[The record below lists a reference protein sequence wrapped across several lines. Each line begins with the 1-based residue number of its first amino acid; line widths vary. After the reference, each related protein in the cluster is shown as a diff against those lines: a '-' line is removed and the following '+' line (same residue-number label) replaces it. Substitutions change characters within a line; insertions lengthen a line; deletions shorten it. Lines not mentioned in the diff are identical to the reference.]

1 MNAINRNNIDVVEK
15 FKIIRSLFDKIF
27 ITIAGCM
34 WIFSTLWDIY
44 RLQRYWLDYCIEFY
58 SSFLIFYMIIYSLN
72 PNSLPKKIYNSFKAI
87 TTIRGRGCILLIIS
101 SIFLN
106 DSHAFHK
113 FCAIIFFIG
122 GILYFICEILVPST
136 KEELDKIDAI
146 YNQKVSSNIKK
157 EDSREVQ
164 IDNRNNVSQIDKSTQ
179 VLSFEQ
185 NNKTNMTNINNN
197 ESNAID
203 NIKNSELV
211 EEIKENSQNEDTNNK
226 QEGSETIENEVIR
239 KTDNPYE
246 IPEDF

>member
-1 MNAINRNNIDVVEK
+1 MNAINRTNDVVEK
-15 FKIIRSLFDKIF
+15 FKTIRSLFDKIF

-72 PNSLPKKIYNSFKAI
+72 PNSLPKKIYKSFKAI

-122 GILYFICEILVPST
+122 GILYFVCEILVPST

-146 YNQKVSSNIKK
+146 YNPKVSSNIKK

-185 NNKTNMTNINNN
+185 NNKT
-197 ESNAID
+197 NAID

>member
-1 MNAINRNNIDVVEK
+1 MNAMNRNNLDVVEK
-15 FKIIRSLFDKIF
+15 FKTIRSLFDKIF

-146 YNQKVSSNIKK
+146 YNPKVSSNIKK

-226 QEGSETIENEVIR
+226 QEGSETIEYEVIR
-239 KTDNPYE
+239 KTNNPYE

>member
-1 MNAINRNNIDVVEK
+1 MNAINRTNDVVEK
-15 FKIIRSLFDKIF
+15 FKTIRSLFDKIF

-122 GILYFICEILVPST
+122 GILYFVCEILVPST

-146 YNQKVSSNIKK
+146 YNPKVSSNIKK

-164 IDNRNNVSQIDKSTQ
+164 IDNRNNVSQTDKSTQ

-185 NNKTNMTNINNN
+185 NNKT
-197 ESNAID
+197 NAID

-226 QEGSETIENEVIR
+226 QEGSETIENEVVR

>member
-1 MNAINRNNIDVVEK
+1 
-15 FKIIRSLFDKIF
+15 
-27 ITIAGCM
+27 
-34 WIFSTLWDIY
+34 
-44 RLQRYWLDYCIEFY
+44 
-58 SSFLIFYMIIYSLN
+58 MIIYSLN

-136 KEELDKIDAI
+136 KDELDKIDAI
-146 YNQKVSSNIKK
+146 YNPKVSSNIKK
-157 EDSREVQ
+157 EDLREVQ
-164 IDNRNNVSQIDKSTQ
+164 IDNRNNVSRIDKSTQ

-185 NNKTNMTNINNN
+185 NNKT
-197 ESNAID
+197 NAID